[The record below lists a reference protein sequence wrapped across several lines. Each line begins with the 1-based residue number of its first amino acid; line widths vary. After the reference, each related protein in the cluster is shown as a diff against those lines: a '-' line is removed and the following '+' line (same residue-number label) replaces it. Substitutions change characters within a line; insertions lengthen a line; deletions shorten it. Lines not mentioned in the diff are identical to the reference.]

1 MSIIVWR
8 VLARG
13 DVLNVDEASGRDRS
27 MPQSLR
33 DQRSVVSQMHLIVVN
48 RHAVPR
54 PCGSSM
60 KLCVAS
66 SLPVADKSQSCV
78 QGADARG
85 TITA

>member
-1 MSIIVWR
+1 MWMR
-8 VLARG
+8 HL
-13 DVLNVDEASGRDRS
+13 DVTGRCH
-27 MPQSLR
+27 SLCR
-33 DQRSVVSQMHLIVVN
+33 TRKYVEMQLHLIVVN